1 MRMCNSVW
9 LVSAALVSLP
19 LTVTGSDGQTAPREP
34 HHFLENHIGF
44 TDEDF
49 QELEAGEVVTK
60 VLEHGDKNE
69 VAVFGI
75 VWIDAPMS
83 SFVRWQ
89 KDIEHFEA
97 GDAVEAIKKVSDPP
111 KLEDFDTLSFPEE
124 DLDDLRECRVGDCDV
139 KVGAESLTRIQ
150 SEVDWSAPNAYAQAN
165 RLIRQ
170 MVFEYIQEYRK
181 NGDEA
186 LGVQRDKERPT
197 FLQKE
202 FKGLLEN
209 SPYLIEYIPEF
220 HRYLDDYP
228 NAELAGAEDFFYWSK
243 VRFGLKPLVRLNHV
257 VIYPFGQ
264 TGSVVVGSKMLY
276 ASHYFHTALE
286 LKVLAKDTAHLDRD
300 GFYLISLNRSRSD
313 GLTGLFGGIV
323 RSKAQSGAKEG
334 LASALRSGRDVL
346 EQHARGASTEN

>member
-1 MRMCNSVW
+1 MRHRNLFY
-9 LVSAALVSLP
+9 LVLAALV
-19 LTVTGSDGQTAPREP
+19 GSPWVMRESHSQTAPREP
-34 HHFLENHIGF
+34 HHFLENYIGF
-44 TDEDF
+44 TEKDF
-49 QELEAGEVVTK
+49 QELERGEVVTVALDTNQK
-60 VLEHGDKNE
+60 EE

-89 KDIEHFEA
+89 RDIERFEK
-97 GDAVEAIKKVSDPP
+97 GDAVEAIKKISVPP
-111 KLEDFDTLSFPEE
+111 RLEDFDSLSFPEE
-124 DLDDLRECRVGDCDV
+124 DLEDLRECRVGQCNV
-139 KVGAESLTRIQ
+139 KIGAENLARIH
-150 SEVDWSAPNAYAQAN
+150 EDVDWSAPDAYEQAN

-170 MVFEYIQEYRK
+170 MFVEFTQEYVR
-181 NGDEA
+181 NGDAA
-186 LGVQRDKERPT
+186 LGVYRDKERPT
-197 FLQKE
+197 FLEKE

-228 NAELAGAEDFFYWSK
+228 NAELAGAEDFLYWSK
-243 VRFGLKPLVRLNHV
+243 VGFGLKPTVRLNHV

-264 TGSVVVGSKMLY
+264 TGAVAVGSKMLY

-286 LKVLAKDTAHLDRD
+286 LKVLVKDTAHLDRE

-323 RSKAQSGAKEG
+323 RSRAQSAAQKG
-334 LASALRSGRDVL
+334 LASALGSGRDVL
-346 EQHARGASTEN
+346 ERYAGGAPSP